1 MTEGVVGREVMA
13 DWEGLADAEGS
24 ADWEDPADREGSTDW
39 EGSAD
44 SEGSDDWE
52 GSTDREGLT
61 ESVGPDSKEGLR
73 RCIGK
78 GNALFS
84 VWVQCLGLMSCFYI
98 LLQCPAPV
106 SCFSVFHF
114 GRFEWP
120 NMVSHQP
127 ETKQRAKDDC
137 TRLHTTAH
145 ESQLNAQ
152 RNAVSLAQHCRRAG
166 KIGESVVDGET
177 LNLHS
182 RTQRGRNKQR
192 PVRIGGNVG
201 GAGTDHEAPAV
212 GQLRAQM
219 RFETYSPEAQMV
231 RLTIFESK
239 VEVGGGREKQL
250 IKPKKIPG
258 TEFQHR

>member
-24 ADWEDPADREGSTDW
+24 ADWEDPADREG
-39 EGSAD
+39 
-44 SEGSDDWE
+44 
-52 GSTDREGLT
+52 LT
-61 ESVGPDSKEGLR
+61 EPVGPDSKEGLR

-127 ETKQRAKDDC
+127 ETKQKAKDEY
-137 TRLHTTAH
+137 TRLHT
-145 ESQLNAQ
+145 N
-152 RNAVSLAQHCRRAG
+152 
-166 KIGESVVDGET
+166 
-177 LNLHS
+177 HS
-182 RTQRGRNKQR
+182 
-192 PVRIGGNVG
+192 
-201 GAGTDHEAPAV
+201 
-212 GQLRAQM
+212 
-219 RFETYSPEAQMV
+219 
-231 RLTIFESK
+231 
-239 VEVGGGREKQL
+239 
-250 IKPKKIPG
+250 
-258 TEFQHR
+258 

>member
-24 ADWEDPADREGSTDW
+24 ADWEDPADREG
-39 EGSAD
+39 
-44 SEGSDDWE
+44 
-52 GSTDREGLT
+52 LT
-61 ESVGPDSKEGLR
+61 EPVGPDSKEGLR

-98 LLQCPAPV
+98 LLQCPASISCCSVLLQCPAPV
-106 SCFSVFHF
+106 SSSSVFHF

-239 VEVGGGREKQL
+239 VEVGGGREK
-250 IKPKKIPG
+250 
-258 TEFQHR
+258 